1 MINNNDFELAIVKF
15 SLNEE
20 QKALTFI
27 KKCQEKESFHALK
40 YDYNKRV
47 IVIFLKPGKK
57 NNIVPTNHLKAGE
70 LISKSRWNKIV
81 NRHVGY

>member
-1 MINNNDFELAIVKF
+1 MINNSNSELAVVKF

-27 KKCQEKESFHALK
+27 KKCQKKERFYSLQ
-40 YDYNKRV
+40 YDYREKV
-47 IVIFLKPGKK
+47 IIIYLKPGKK
-57 NNIVPTNHLKAGE
+57 NNIVPTKHLKAGE